1 MITTTSATWLKRLAA
16 GTFLV
21 AGSALMALGAA
32 TDSHADSSYSTN
44 PNVSS
49 AGGHQLFPGQ
59 NNQPQPG
66 TAIHH
71 HHQRNR

>member
-21 AGSALMALGAA
+21 AGSALMALG
-32 TDSHADSSYSTN
+32 DSSYSTN

-71 HHQRNR
+71 HHQWNR